1 MPDVARDLTWLVG
14 WQAIC
19 WLLQKNGVNRI
30 RQKFSP
36 YSPKKSMLCISL
48 ALFYAKGKRVTL
60 KPWMYKNIQD
70 ALDVPGA
77 SINFL

>member
-1 MPDVARDLTWLVG
+1 MVSRLASN
-14 WQAIC
+14 
-19 WLLQKNGVNRI
+19 LLAVTKNGVNRI

-77 SINFL
+77 SNNLIEME

>member
-19 WLLQKNGVNRI
+19 WLTKNGVNRI

-48 ALFYAKGKRVTL
+48 ALFYTEAEKG
-60 KPWMYKNIQD
+60 D
-70 ALDVPGA
+70 FEALDV
-77 SINFL
+77 